1 MYPNEPTTRPRTQS
15 GFCVPKKE
23 FEIDRSP
30 VHCLSILIQSAGNPK
45 DPAWVLQIKKV
56 YFILGLYSQSY
67 GFSSSHVWVWELD
80 RKEGWSTKELM
91 LLNCGVGEG
100 TLESPLDCKEIQ
112 PINRKGSQSWI
123 FIGRT
128 DAEAEGPIL
137 WPPDAKT
144 WLTGKN
150 LMLGKSE
157 GRRRRGTMGQDG
169 WMASLTQ
176 WTWVWA
182 SSGRWWRAGRPGVLE
197 SIESQRVTEH
207 NWVTELNSEY
217 SQLAMLS

>member
-128 DAEAEGPIL
+128 DAEAEAAKL
-137 WPPDAKT
+137 WPPDARS
-144 WLTGKN
+144 WQTGKDPDA
-150 LMLGKSE
+150 
-157 GRRRRGTMGQDG
+157 GQDWRREKKGTTEDEVVG
-169 WMASLTQ
+169 WHHQLNGHEVEQALGDGEGQGGLVCCSPWGLKELDT
-176 WTWVWA
+176 
-182 SSGRWWRAGRPGVLE
+182 
-197 SIESQRVTEH
+197 TEQ
-207 NWVTELNSEY
+207 LNNK
-217 SQLAMLS
+217 